1 MIRKILLYGK
11 KINDMQIS
19 YLLTLI
25 DKLRAENIEIFF
37 HKDIFDY
44 VTERFAYSEVFPVLT
59 TTEDLLQN
67 KIDLLLSIGGDGT
80 ILHSAVLIKNSGIP
94 ILGINLGRLGFLAIV
109 EKGWIAEAVDKL
121 IAQEY
126 TIEKRSLLQLNS
138 DPELFRG
145 ENIALNDFTVHKSSS
160 PSVIVVHTYLNDK
173 FLSSYWVDGLIIST
187 PTGSTG
193 YSLSCGGPI
202 VFPGSGTFI
211 ITPVAPHNLTM
222 RPIVVPDSSIIRLE
236 IESRSDSILCSL
248 DSRYESISSDYRL
261 TIKKCDYYVNLVVFE
276 GLNFSNNIQNKLNWG
291 TDKRN

>member
-1 MIRKILLYGK
+1 LIRKIVLYGK
-11 KINDMQIS
+11 KINDMQIA
-19 YLLTLI
+19 YLHI
-25 DKLRAENIEIFF
+25 IINKLRTENIEVFF
-37 HKDIFDY
+37 HTDIY
-44 VTERFAYSEVFPVLT
+44 ECVKERFSFTEVFPVLAT
-59 TTEDLLQN
+59 TDDLVQN

-109 EKGWIAEAVDKL
+109 EKSWILEAVDKL
-121 IAQEY
+121 VLQEY
-126 TIEKRSLLQLNS
+126 TIEKRSLLELNS

-222 RPIVVPDSSIIRLE
+222 RPIVVPDNSVIRLE

-248 DSRYESISSDYRL
+248 DSRYQSISSDYRL
-261 TIKKCDYYVNLVVFE
+261 TIKKCEYSINLIVFE
-276 GLNFSNNIQNKLNWG
+276 GLNFSKNIQNKLNWG

>member
-1 MIRKILLYGK
+1 LIRKILIYGK
-11 KINDMQIS
+11 KINDMQIA
-19 YLLTLI
+19 YLHILI
-25 DKLRAENIEIFF
+25 SKLRTENIEIFF
-37 HKDIFDY
+37 HRDIYDC
-44 VTERFAYSEVFPVLT
+44 VKKRFSFTEVFPVLV
-59 TTEDLLQN
+59 TTEDLVLN

-109 EKGWIAEAVDKL
+109 EKSWILEAVDKL
-121 IAQEY
+121 VQQEY
-126 TIEKRSLLQLNS
+126 TIEKRSLLELSS

-145 ENIALNDFTVHKSSS
+145 ANIALNDFTVHKSSS

-222 RPIVVPDSSIIRLE
+222 RPIVVPDSSVIRFE

-261 TIKKCDYYVNLVVFE
+261 TIKKCEYYINLIVFE

>member
-1 MIRKILLYGK
+1 MH
-11 KINDMQIS
+11 IS
-19 YLLTLI
+19 YLYTIL
-25 DKLRAENIEIFF
+25 DKLRSENIDIYF
-37 HKDIFDY
+37 HKEINDHLVEKHNF
-44 VTERFAYSEVFPVLT
+44 TELFPVLIST
-59 TTEDLLQN
+59 DELILN
-67 KIDLLLSIGGDGT
+67 KIDILLSIGGDGT
-80 ILHSAVLIKNSGIP
+80 ILNSAVLIKNSGIP

-109 EKGWIAEAVDKL
+109 EKNWILEAIDKL
-121 IAQEY
+121 ISQEF
-126 TIEKRSLLQLNS
+126 TIEKRSLLELNS
-138 DPELFRG
+138 NPKLFKG

-173 FLSSYWVDGLIIST
+173 FLSSYWVDGLIVST

-222 RPIVVPDSSIIRLE
+222 RPIVVPDNSLIRFE

-248 DSRYESISSDYRL
+248 DSRYETISSEQRL
-261 TIKKCDYYVNLVVFE
+261 TINKCDYYVNLVVFE

-291 TDKRN
+291 SDKRN